1 MEYGIIILLL
11 VGVWV
16 IMAWALQV
24 RLKDLK
30 TIKTLG
36 FDKELVKKAQAFP
49 DNATICKE
57 MLQMLDNKEVALKL
71 EEGGKEKTT
80 LYVVATNTIWIANI
94 QDTFTR
100 IQTIAHECLHS
111 IQNKTT
117 LWFQFLL
124 STFYPLYFIFIS
136 ILTIVGVVHHPMIHT
151 ILLLA
156 CGIVFFTIRAY
167 LEMDAM
173 LKARPLAEAYM
184 SSKTDIPSQD
194 TQTLLQGYDT
204 INSLGVRLTLL
215 QLWIKPMLR
224 VIIYCTIVIILS

>member
-1 MEYGIIILLL
+1 MMIILLIL
-11 VGVWV
+11 VWI

-24 RLKDLK
+24 RPKDLQ

-36 FDKELVKKAQAFP
+36 FDKELVKKAEAFP
-49 DNATICKE
+49 DNETICKE
-57 MLQMLDNKEVALKL
+57 MLDMLDNKEVQLKL
-71 EEGGKEKTT
+71 EEGGKERTT

-124 STFYPLYFIFIS
+124 STFYPLYFILIS
-136 ILTIVGVVHHPMIHT
+136 ICTILGIVHQPMIHAVV
-151 ILLLA
+151 LLL
-156 CGIVFFTIRAY
+156 CGILFFTVRAY

-184 SSKTDIPSQD
+184 QSKTDIPQQD
-194 TQTLLQGYDT
+194 KQTILAGYDT
-204 INSLGVRLTLL
+204 INELGVKLTLL
-215 QLWIKPMLR
+215 QLWMKPMVR
-224 VIIYCTIVIILS
+224 VILYCVIVMILS